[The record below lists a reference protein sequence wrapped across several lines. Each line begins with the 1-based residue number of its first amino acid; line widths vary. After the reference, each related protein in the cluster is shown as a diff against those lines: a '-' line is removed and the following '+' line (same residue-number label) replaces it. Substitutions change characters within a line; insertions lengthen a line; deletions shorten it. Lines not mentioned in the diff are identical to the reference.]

1 MKIIEFKPY
10 FATIINDLKSSSDE
24 SAKFR
29 LKNYI
34 KWLKLL
40 DECDDEEIEINN
52 EDDIN
57 ELNIP
62 EKMKLKMIEIFKEG
76 CINGKK
82 INVKTVSS
90 ELLVKKGENIENMEC
105 IDLIDFYGFGPA
117 SKKTF
122 EEEGITGYNLLTEWE
137 EFIIQNPENEILLSS
152 KRNKPEIYTNS
163 IWNSFTEEQ
172 KNDKIKGN
180 MMDYIARNTKYLKK
194 LNYHQLVGVKHY
206 HNIMKK
212 IPRDEIVKFEKILGK
227 LLKKMND
234 GLILTICGSYRRGRK
249 ESGDIDCFITH
260 KDIVSKNNQEMLN
273 DIVSVLTK
281 CNILVDHLTEYG
293 GTKYM
298 GMGKIGEIPRRIDIR
313 VIPWEAYAYAILYF
327 TGSKNHNLKMR
338 NQARKLGYKLNEYGM
353 ENIMDHKLVKC
364 ETEEQIFE
372 VLGMEYMD
380 PTQRDI

>member
-1 MKIIEFKPY
+1 
-10 FATIINDLKSSSDE
+10 
-24 SAKFR
+24 
-29 LKNYI
+29 
-34 KWLKLL
+34 
-40 DECDDEEIEINN
+40 
-52 EDDIN
+52 
-57 ELNIP
+57 
-62 EKMKLKMIEIFKEG
+62 MKLKMIEIFKEG

-249 ESGDIDCFITH
+249 ESGDIDCFLTH

>member
-29 LKNYI
+29 LKNYV

-40 DECDDEEIEINN
+40 DECDDEEIEIDN

-76 CINGKK
+76 CLNGKK
-82 INVKTVSS
+82 IIVKTVSS
-90 ELLVKKGENIENMEC
+90 ELLVKKGDNMEC

-137 EFIIQNPENEILLSS
+137 EFIKQNPENEILLSC
-152 KRNKPEIYTNS
+152 KRNKPEIYANS
-163 IWNSFTEEQ
+163 IWNCFTEEQ
-172 KNDKIKGN
+172 KNEKIKSN
-180 MMDYIARNTKYLKK
+180 MMDYIYKNTKYLNK

-234 GLILTICGSYRRGRK
+234 GLILTICGSYRRGRQ

-364 ETEEQIFE
+364 ETEEQIFK
-372 VLGMEYMD
+372 VLGMEYMN